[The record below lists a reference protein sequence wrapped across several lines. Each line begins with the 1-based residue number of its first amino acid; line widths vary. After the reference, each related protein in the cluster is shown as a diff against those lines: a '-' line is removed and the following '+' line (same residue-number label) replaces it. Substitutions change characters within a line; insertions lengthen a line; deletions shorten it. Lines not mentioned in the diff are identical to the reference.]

1 MKELVVRGRRS
12 RLAPV
17 LLLLLALA
25 LTGALYAAL
34 RPAGAVATVA
44 GADDVATGRDLF
56 RSNCSTCHGD
66 NAEGNDV
73 GPALVGVGA
82 ASVDFQMKTGRMPMA
97 ANAPQAEAKDPQFDD
112 EQIAQIAAYVASLGP
127 GPAVPSAEMV
137 DPAGGDPAMGM
148 EIFRTNC
155 AMCHNAVGAGGALSE
170 GKYAPPLYESTPTEI
185 YEAMATGPQSMPVF
199 NDANVSPQ
207 EKQDV
212 IAYLYAQR
220 DTSVGGFS
228 LGNLGPV
235 SEGLWV
241 WVVGIGGLIGIA
253 VWIGAKSS

>member
-1 MKELVVRGRRS
+1 MDYELT
-12 RLAPV
+12 LA
-17 LLLLLALA
+17 
-25 LTGALYAAL
+25 
-34 RPAGAVATVA
+34 
-44 GADDVATGRDLF
+44 
-56 RSNCSTCHGD
+56 
-66 NAEGNDV
+66 
-73 GPALVGVGA
+73 
-82 ASVDFQMKTGRMPMA
+82 RMPA
-97 ANAPQAEAKDPQFDD
+97 AFTT
-112 EQIAQIAAYVASLGP
+112 SP
-127 GPAVPSAEMV
+127 G
-137 DPAGGDPAMGM
+137 DQ
-148 EIFRTNC
+148 
-155 AMCHNAVGAGGALSE
+155 GGALSE

-185 YEAMATGPQSMPVF
+185 YGAMATGPGSMPVF

-212 IAYLYAQR
+212 IAYLYSQR